1 MSYIIILKYEDKT
14 TKVPIVVFKYDYM
27 RKNELKMV
35 LQEFEDE
42 VVNFG
47 IFESDKPLEAKLIAK
62 NITEFELNTKERT
75 G

>member
-1 MSYIIILKYEDKT
+1 MI
-14 TKVPIVVFKYDYM
+14 
-27 RKNELKMV
+27 

-47 IFESDKPLEAKLIAK
+47 IFESDKPPEAKLIAK
-62 NITEFELNTKERT
+62 SITDFELNTKERT